1 MRFRHATVV
10 DIPRLM
16 EIRALVRENRL
27 MTPGLVTDADYEWFV
42 AHGPVWVAEDV
53 IAEEVASEGEKR
65 EIHGFAAGDP
75 RHGTVWAL
83 FVDPISEGL
92 GIGQRLLAK
101 VCETL
106 REQGHS
112 AATLTTAAGTRAE
125 RFYRAGGWT
134 LIGSVASGELCFRKR
149 LVNATE
155 LFP

>member
-1 MRFRHATVV
+1 
-10 DIPRLM
+10 M

-27 MTPGLVTDADYEWFV
+27 MTPGLVTEADYEWFV
-42 AHGPVWVAEDV
+42 AHGPVWVAEG
-53 IAEEVASEGEKR
+53 VADDGQTA
-65 EIHGFAAGDP
+65 IHGFAAGDP

-83 FVDPISEGL
+83 FVDPVAEGR
-92 GIGQRLLAK
+92 GIGQCLLAQ

-134 LIGSVASGELCFRKR
+134 LEGTVASGELCFRKI
-149 LVNATE
+149 LANSTE
-155 LFP
+155 IFP